1 MAHPPIQ
8 EVTLGRA
15 YRAEIREAGQV
26 KYISTRGKAPE
37 LEFEDTLLAG
47 LAEDGG
53 LYLPRQWPHM
63 SPADIAAL
71 AGQSYQDVALR
82 VLAPFTGQD
91 VSHKDLKRLIDK
103 AYACFTLPEVA
114 PLRHLY
120 DQQYLLELFH
130 GPTLAFKDVAM
141 QLLALLMDH
150 ALTRRNAQAT
160 IVGATSGD
168 TGGAAIEAFRG
179 KSACEIFILY
189 PQGRVSDVQRKQMT
203 TPREDNVHAVAVEG
217 TFDDCQALVKAMFN
231 DQAFRKKV
239 SLAGVNSINWVRVMA
254 QTVYYF
260 TAALQLGAPKA
271 KLAFSV
277 PTGNFGDIF
286 AGYVAARMGLPIEQ
300 LMIATNVNDILARTL
315 ASGRYQTGEVV
326 ATSSPSMDIQVS
338 SNFERLL
345 FEVAGRK
352 GALVEDYMRAL
363 RDDGG
368 FDLAPAHLAEIRQ
381 MFAAARIDQDETAAT
396 IARIYERLG
405 MILDPHTAVGLA
417 AAEKIDLPDD
427 VARITLATAH
437 PAKFPDAVQAACGL
451 YAEPPAHV
459 AAILDQEERSDV
471 LANDLTSVQ
480 DYILSR
486 TRHAD

>member
-1 MAHPPIQ
+1 M
-8 EVTLGRA
+8 
-15 YRAEIREAGQV
+15 REAEQV
-26 KYISTRGKAPE
+26 NYISTRGKAPA
-37 LEFEDTLLAG
+37 LDFEDTLLAG

-53 LYLPRQWPHM
+53 LYLPAHWPLLTP
-63 SPADIAAL
+63 SDIAAL
-71 AGQSYQDVALR
+71 TDQSYQDVALR
-82 VLAPFTGQD
+82 VLSPYTGQD
-91 VSHKDLKRLIDK
+91 VSASDLKRLIDQ
-103 AYACFTLPEVA
+103 AYGSFSVSDVA
-114 PLRHLY
+114 PVQHLY
-120 DQQYLLELFH
+120 DNHYLLELFH

-141 QLLALLMDH
+141 QFLALLMDH
-150 ALTRRNAQAT
+150 ALMRRKSRAT

-179 KSACEIFILY
+179 KAACDIFILY
-189 PQGRVSDVQRKQMT
+189 PKGRVSDVQRKQMT
-203 TPREDNVHAVAVEG
+203 TPREDNVHAVAIEG

-231 DQAFRKKV
+231 DQPFRKKV

-271 KLAFSV
+271 KVAFSV

-315 ASGRYQTGEVV
+315 ASGRYQTGKVV

-345 FEVAGRK
+345 FEVADRD
-352 GALVEDYMRAL
+352 GAIVEGYMQAL
-363 RDDGG
+363 RDEGG
-368 FDLAPAHLAEIRQ
+368 FDLAPAHLAQIRQ
-381 MFAAARIDQDETAAT
+381 MFAAERVDQQQTADT
-396 IARIYERLG
+396 IAAVHDRLG

-417 AAEKIDLPDD
+417 AAEKMDLPKD
-427 VARITLATAH
+427 VARVTLATAH
-437 PAKFPDAVQAACGL
+437 PAKFPDAVQAACGI
-451 YAEPPAHV
+451 YAAPPAHI
-459 AAILDQEERSDV
+459 AAMLDQEERSDT
-471 LANDLTSVQ
+471 LANDLASVQ